1 MSKLD
6 TTLHLLG
13 QAVKPVSPAE
23 PDAVTSYVIPLLTQL
38 GFGGV
43 IGFCTGFM
51 VKKVGKFA
59 AFIVGLLFVT
69 IQILSYYNVINMDWA
84 PVKDWWDRG
93 TSPEILTGMWS
104 KIRHCLFATGP
115 ALGGA
120 IPGFFLGLKA
130 G

>member
-1 MSKLD
+1 MSKFD
-6 TTLHLLG
+6 KTLQILA
-13 QAVKPVSPAE
+13 QAGKTAPSAE
-23 PDAVTSYVIPLLTQL
+23 PDAVSNYIIPLITQL

-43 IGFCTGFM
+43 IGFCTGYM

-59 AFIVGLLFVT
+59 AFIVGIAFVA
-69 IQILSYYNVINMDWA
+69 IQVLSYYNVINVDWG

-93 TSPEILTGMWS
+93 TSPEQLTGMWT

-120 IPGFFLGLKA
+120 IPGFLLGLKA